1 MNQQLSSEQL
11 LNEGIVRFNNGD
23 RESAS
28 RLIEQAAQSDPR
40 NLEAWLWLAGLSE
53 DRDQRIYYLN
63 QVLLIEPDILRALQA
78 LETLHNA
85 QAPETLDQLLRLPPS
100 LTTNQSR
107 SRQERS
113 SAGQATLALAQP
125 SNRLDGPSGFEN
137 EELVVFIRKQLSAK
151 IARDQVIAKVVQRS
165 DLDANQSGILIDYIA
180 RKYNFMSNTVIKRT
194 PSFSCLL
201 MLTLSFLAIATVSTL
216 FLVASFTSFQISNIV
231 LIAATLVAIGLVALF
246 ITLGW
251 NSGG

>member
-63 QVLLIEPDILRALQA
+63 QVLLIEPDNLRALQA

-107 SRQERS
+107 SRQALS
-113 SAGQATLALAQP
+113 SEGQATVALAQA
-125 SNRLDGPSGFEN
+125 SNRSDGPLGYEN
-137 EELVVFIRKQLSAK
+137 DELVVFIRKQLSAK
-151 IARDQVIAKVVQRS
+151 IAKDQLVAKVVRRS
-165 DLDANQSGILIDYIA
+165 DLDAEQSGLLIDYIA
-180 RKYNFMSNTVIKRT
+180 RKYNFLSNTVIKRT

-201 MLTLSFLAIATVSTL
+201 MLTLSFLAIATVLGL
-216 FLVASFTSFQISNIV
+216 FLLNAFTAIHISNVV
-231 LIAATLVAIGLVALF
+231 LIAASVVALGLLALF